1 MEVYCLHLL
10 ILASTR
16 IFLLKFLKVE
26 ELWSVAILSGG
37 ITLVVC
43 YIFFSKIP
51 CKNTKLKLLF
61 GVK

>member
-10 ILASTR
+10 ILAGTR

-26 ELWSVAILSGG
+26 ELWSIEILSGG

-43 YIFFSKIP
+43 YIVFSKIP
-51 CKNTKLKLLF
+51 YKNTK
-61 GVK
+61 